1 MNTFGF
7 KAIANV
13 VSNDNRAASTDIHHA
28 DRSAGS
34 GSVAAANGVIWASS
48 DFLAYDDKK
57 VAEVV
62 NVVSG
67 GLVFVGAPGS
77 WVWAWACSY

>member
-1 MNTFGF
+1 MVNTFGF

-13 VSNDNRAASTDIHHA
+13 VSNDNKAASTNIHHA

-34 GSVAAANGVIWASS
+34 GSVVVANGVIWASS

-67 GLVFVGAPGS
+67 SLVFVGAPGS
-77 WVWAWACSY
+77 WV

>member
-1 MNTFGF
+1 MVNTFGF
-7 KAIANV
+7 KAIAKV
-13 VSNDNRAASTDIHHA
+13 VSNDNKAASTDIHHA

-34 GSVAAANGVIWASS
+34 GSVVVANGVIWASS

-77 WVWAWACSY
+77 WV

>member
-1 MNTFGF
+1 MVNTFGL

-34 GSVAAANGVIWASS
+34 GSVVAAKGIIWASS
-48 DFLAYDDKK
+48 DFLACEDKK

-62 NVVSG
+62 KVVSG
-67 GLVFVGAPGS
+67 GLVFDGAPGN
-77 WVWAWACSY
+77 WI

>member
-1 MNTFGF
+1 MVNTFGF
-7 KAIANV
+7 KAIAKV
-13 VSNDNRAASTDIHHA
+13 VSNDNKAASTDIHHA
-28 DRSAGS
+28 DRSVGS
-34 GSVAAANGVIWASS
+34 GSIVVANGVIWASS

-77 WVWAWACSY
+77 WV

>member
-67 GLVFVGAPGS
+67 SLVFDGAPGS
-77 WVWAWACSY
+77 WV

>member
-1 MNTFGF
+1 MVNTFGF
-7 KAIANV
+7 KAIAKV
-13 VSNDNRAASTDIHHA
+13 VSNDNKAASTDIHHA

-34 GSVAAANGVIWASS
+34 GSVVVANGVIWASS

-67 GLVFVGAPGS
+67 SLVFVGAPGS
-77 WVWAWACSY
+77 WV

>member
-1 MNTFGF
+1 MVNTFGF

-34 GSVAAANGVIWASS
+34 GSVVAANGVT
-48 DFLAYDDKK
+48 
-57 VAEVV
+57 
-62 NVVSG
+62 
-67 GLVFVGAPGS
+67 
-77 WVWAWACSY
+77 

>member
-13 VSNDNRAASTDIHHA
+13 VSNNNRAASTDIHHA
-28 DRSAGS
+28 DRSASS
-34 GSVAAANGVIWASS
+34 GSVAAANGIIWASS

-77 WVWAWACSY
+77 WV

>member
-13 VSNDNRAASTDIHHA
+13 VSNDNRDASTDIHHA

-48 DFLAYDDKK
+48 DFLAYEDKK

-67 GLVFVGAPGS
+67 GLVFDGAPGS
-77 WVWAWACSY
+77 WVWA